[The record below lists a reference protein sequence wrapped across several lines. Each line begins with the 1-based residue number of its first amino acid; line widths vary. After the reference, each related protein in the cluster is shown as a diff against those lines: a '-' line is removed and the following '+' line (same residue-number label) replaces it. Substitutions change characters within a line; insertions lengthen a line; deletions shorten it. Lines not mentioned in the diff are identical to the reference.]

1 MIRPDDVL
9 RFYVTGRV
17 QGVGFRRWAI
27 REASAL
33 QLAGWVRNRYDGR
46 VEICVKGSDSA
57 LKTFMDLC
65 RKGPIFAKVLELDFN
80 VQALDEPPFA
90 EGAFVKVADF

>member
-46 VEICVKGSDSA
+46 VEICVKGSDDA
-57 LKTFMDLC
+57 LRTFTDLC
-65 RKGPIFAKVLELDFN
+65 RKGPLFAKVLELDFN
-80 VQALDEPPFA
+80 ISAQDEPPLPDGRFI
-90 EGAFVKVADF
+90 KISDF

>member
-1 MIRPDDVL
+1 MIQPDNEL

-33 QLAGWVRNRYDGR
+33 QLTGWVRNRYDGR
-46 VEICVKGSDSA
+46 VEICVKGSDDA
-57 LKTFMDLC
+57 LRTFTDLC
-65 RKGPIFAKVLELDFN
+65 RKGPLFAKVLELDFN
-80 VQALDEPPFA
+80 IVVQDEPPMTDGRFI
-90 EGAFVKVADF
+90 KVSDF